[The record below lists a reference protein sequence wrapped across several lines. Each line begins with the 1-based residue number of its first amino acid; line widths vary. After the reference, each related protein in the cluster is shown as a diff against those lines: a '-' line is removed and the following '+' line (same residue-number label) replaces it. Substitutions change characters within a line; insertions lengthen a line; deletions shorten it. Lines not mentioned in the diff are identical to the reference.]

1 MLTIE
6 NFTDKQQYVIA
17 EFIHRLWR
25 VFAHESDTLIKPEA
39 EALIK
44 VFQEHHVPEAFVA
57 NLTISDCIDL
67 LVSNTSLE
75 VRDEIMGKYYSG
87 NL

>member
-17 EFIHRLWR
+17 EFI
-25 VFAHESDTLIKPEA
+25 FAHESDTLIKPEA

-67 LVSNTSLE
+67 LVSNISLE